1 MWNSRPPPIHG
12 KIHLKFPFW
21 LFDYLPK
28 TDVLGVIVLL
38 HWFVIVSVFSTFIMS
53 SMIPDPDIFR
63 LSPTLHVPSDG
74 SDARAKLREGC
85 LITGGAKEIYAPAH
99 LVNKRIII
107 SFSNVWQI
115 FFATLPVDVW
125 SASLHTLREYTKH
138 HPKLSDSFRNP
149 RALSSK
155 IEFRTT
161 QFPSTSSTG
170 KRT

>member
-1 MWNSRPPPIHG
+1 MHADRDTHWAQ
-12 KIHLKFPFW
+12 LPFDRSIRGHC
-21 LFDYLPK
+21 LFIDNNCDDCDDC
-28 TDVLGVIVLL
+28 T
-38 HWFVIVSVFSTFIMS
+38 
-53 SMIPDPDIFR
+53 
-63 LSPTLHVPSDG
+63 DG
-74 SDARAKLREGC
+74 SDARDLLKEGC

-170 KRT
+170 KRI